1 MESYWSSA
9 ASSTE
14 NPAIVDVM
22 NNYQKIV
29 FSRTIQESSWN
40 NTNFIKENAA
50 ENISKLK
57 QIHGKDIVIF
67 GGAELASAFIKNNLI
82 DEYRLIVNPVILGDG
97 KALFLNKNE
106 QKNLKLV
113 ELKKFDCANV
123 LLIYKPV

>member
-1 MESYWSSA
+1 M
-9 ASSTE
+9 
-14 NPAIVDVM
+14 
-22 NNYQKIV
+22 
-29 FSRTIQESSWN
+29 
-40 NTNFIKENAA
+40 
-50 ENISKLK
+50 
-57 QIHGKDIVIF
+57 VIF